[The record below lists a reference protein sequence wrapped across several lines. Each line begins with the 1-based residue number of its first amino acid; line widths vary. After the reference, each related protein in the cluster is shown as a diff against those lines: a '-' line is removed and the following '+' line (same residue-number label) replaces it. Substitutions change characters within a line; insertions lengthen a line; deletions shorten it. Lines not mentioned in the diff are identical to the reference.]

1 MPESPRWLLSK
12 GRVEEL
18 KLIIEKA
25 AYWNSRELPPSYEKT
40 LIVSQ
45 TASERSVSI
54 FDLFQTGYKK
64 TTFLMAIV
72 WFSIILIYFGITLH
86 MSSLG
91 GNVYIN
97 TVCSYPKL
105 FGTLILIKFKFIRLS
120 PALWKQSL
128 FAPAFLWCSN

>member
-18 KLIIEKA
+18 KVVIEKA
-25 AYWNSRELPPSYEKT
+25 SYWNRRELPASYEKT

-45 TASERSVSI
+45 TVSERSVSI
-54 FDLFQTGYKK
+54 FDLFKTGYK
-64 TTFLMAIV
+64 TTTLLMAVV

-97 TVCSYPKL
+97 TVCLCPN
-105 FGTLILIKFKFIRLS
+105 ILRHINFNPI
-120 PALWKQSL
+120 QIY
-128 FAPAFLWCSN
+128 